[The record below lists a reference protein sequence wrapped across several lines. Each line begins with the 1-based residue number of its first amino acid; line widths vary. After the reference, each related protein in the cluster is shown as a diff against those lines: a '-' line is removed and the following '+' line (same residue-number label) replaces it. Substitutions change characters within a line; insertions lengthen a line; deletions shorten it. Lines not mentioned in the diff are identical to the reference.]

1 MNIIKVDTNRILDS
15 GNNLKTQR
23 TSMTREY
30 NEILA
35 VRSQLDWDILKESGI
50 STRLNKVVHSIEDIN
65 LKILELSSFFEFT
78 VDKFE
83 NAEKEIV
90 KKANNIMKDS
100 AGILKILKLLI
111 PKDIFKGLSEVDFTD
126 IDLSKASYYALN
138 FSSIIKKLPNSKF
151 SYKIINKDGK
161 TFIQILTKEDNYHRL
176 QNLIREYIGPELANN
191 KGRYLN
197 NVKTKGI
204 PIYNENVKGGGFV
217 KNRNYF
223 RNTQFDD
230 LKDYINR
237 IDYSTSRKLLGGS
250 ASEFVS
256 NIKFW
261 EDVRGWKG
269 ATNYTKGGKT
279 LGIVGNGLM
288 IGNNLI
294 VAGKE
299 ETGTVDK
306 TRRFV
311 VDSAIDVG
319 SGAAAMAAGATMG
332 SFIAPPLGTLVG
344 AGAGV
349 VINYAI
355 NVEYGKPPKS
365 LVGHTKDFVNKK
377 ADAVVDTVADA
388 AHAISKGLGKIFW

>member
-138 FSSIIKKLPNSKF
+138 FSSIIKNYQIVNFHTKLLIKMVKHLF
-151 SYKIINKDGK
+151 KYLQKKIIIIDYKI
-161 TFIQILTKEDNYHRL
+161 
-176 QNLIREYIGPELANN
+176 
-191 KGRYLN
+191 
-197 NVKTKGI
+197 
-204 PIYNENVKGGGFV
+204 
-217 KNRNYF
+217 
-223 RNTQFDD
+223 
-230 LKDYINR
+230 
-237 IDYSTSRKLLGGS
+237 
-250 ASEFVS
+250 
-256 NIKFW
+256 
-261 EDVRGWKG
+261 
-269 ATNYTKGGKT
+269 
-279 LGIVGNGLM
+279 
-288 IGNNLI
+288 
-294 VAGKE
+294 
-299 ETGTVDK
+299 
-306 TRRFV
+306 
-311 VDSAIDVG
+311 
-319 SGAAAMAAGATMG
+319 
-332 SFIAPPLGTLVG
+332 
-344 AGAGV
+344 
-349 VINYAI
+349 
-355 NVEYGKPPKS
+355 
-365 LVGHTKDFVNKK
+365 
-377 ADAVVDTVADA
+377 
-388 AHAISKGLGKIFW
+388 